1 MAALIPRRRRAGRGD
16 SGQALVEFAMVLP
29 VFLLIFAGM
38 ADFAF
43 LFKSYQTSVNAA
55 REGARLAVLQGYD
68 AGSYAAP
75 KTRAAAYMTAGGLA
89 CSGCVLVDSVPVQ
102 IDAGPPVKTVQGV
115 RVRVTYTYNFMF
127 IGRVVG
133 LINGTF
139 RSTLPFTVSATMR
152 NEVQP
157 SS

>member
-1 MAALIPRRRRAGRGD
+1 MAALIRPARAGRSD
-16 SGQALVEFAMVLP
+16 SGQALVEFAMVMP

-68 AGSYAAP
+68 ANAYAAP
-75 KTRAAAYMTAGGLA
+75 KTRAANYMTAGGLT
-89 CSGCVLVDSVPVQ
+89 CSSCVLVDSVPVT
-102 IDAGPPVKTVQGV
+102 IAVGKTVQGV
-115 RVRVTYTYNFMF
+115 RVRVSYTYNFMF
-127 IGRVVG
+127 IGRIVG

-139 RSTLPFTVSATMR
+139 RSNLPFTVSATMR
-152 NEVQP
+152 SEVQP